1 VSWGP
6 RPPRPC
12 EEDVID
18 GVSQSDKFFF
28 FEDGFYDECENPET
42 CCGGVTEPAV
52 LGIVGP
58 TVARFYASIVS
69 RNTLS
74 ARVFYGSNLRAIAD
88 ISVNMRC
95 EDAVINPDSPGIY
108 IDFDFFVVV
117 PGLDGLVPI
126 YPTRGLG
133 KQATLKL
140 QTACESRASAT
151 CSDSDQQKTY
161 RFATPITFTVSN
173 ESAGLTS
180 WDPVLTFDNSVGDQS
195 RVTPCFDQLIDNFA
209 ATFRI
214 TSRPSCKTTDCS
226 CGQSLANI
234 SLSLYSETFLVEN
247 EPNPDR
253 GGGDAVWS
261 YTDSANNPVIEY
273 TLWNPG
279 FLEEKYKVRAEIFC
293 SSEQQADGNVGP
305 VGRDAWYAV
314 VYIDC
319 FSWENGSVSAQTR
332 DTYVGA
338 YECYEHCGRF
348 MPFGSPSLMYLVS
361 RVTTPGLASC
371 DPLPAVAIVVG
382 HEGCPE

>member
-1 VSWGP
+1 MSEGGAHGL
-6 RPPRPC
+6 PPEFP
-12 EEDVID
+12 
-18 GVSQSDKFFF
+18 
-28 FEDGFYDECENPET
+28 
-42 CCGGVTEPAV
+42 
-52 LGIVGP
+52 
-58 TVARFYASIVS
+58 YAK
-69 RNTLS
+69 
-74 ARVFYGSNLRAIAD
+74 
-88 ISVNMRC
+88 
-95 EDAVINPDSPGIY
+95 DAVDAI
-108 IDFDFFVVV
+108 
-117 PGLDGLVPI
+117 LD
-126 YPTRGLG
+126 
-133 KQATLKL
+133 AT
-140 QTACESRASAT
+140 S
-151 CSDSDQQKTY
+151 Y
-161 RFATPITFTVSN
+161 
-173 ESAGLTS
+173 
-180 WDPVLTFDNSVGDQS
+180 
-195 RVTPCFDQLIDNFA
+195 
-209 ATFRI
+209 TFRI
-214 TSRPSCKTTDCS
+214 TSRPSCEITDCN

-253 GGGDAVWS
+253 GGGDAVWN

-305 VGRDAWYAV
+305 FGKDAWYAV

-371 DPLPAVAIVVG
+371 DPPPAVAIVVG
-382 HEGCPE
+382 QQGCPE